1 MPKQAHSIIQYYEN
15 GIDYLEIVLCD
26 GSSIK
31 YSLGNSYFSL
41 NLPKIPKQ
49 TAKLIREYAHGSIT
63 YEHLLD
69 ANGITRPADPVEKVA
84 EEISTHVERLVRSQE
99 KKAARQENIPLAG
112 VLWNPV
118 GNTLEVAFPDD
129 SVSVFKID
137 KNTLVKVVLDEPAP
151 WGHEDPCWEDQDSND
166 AYVVKDG
173 LIVEAA
179 RFDEFCQSEVNV
191 RQNATTSKCCCHRKE
206 DNGS

>member
-69 ANGITRPADPVEKVA
+69 ANGITKPADPVEKVA

-118 GNTLEVAFPDD
+118 GNTLEVSFPDN

-137 KNTLVKVVLDEPAP
+137 KKTLVKVVLDELAQ
-151 WGHEDPCWEDQDSND
+151 CCEDQDSND

-179 RFDEFCQSEVNV
+179 RFDEFGPREVHVQQKVTASE
-191 RQNATTSKCCCHRKE
+191 CCCHRKE